1 MATDVSR
8 TRQHLVTAPISKARN
23 VHLPRSAN
31 RKPLRRRSATWI
43 AYKFAPSAP
52 CDAARQVRQRT
63 GAHRKR
69 AWDEASDLASQARR
83 AGLALKWL
91 EFGRHGARLS
101 SDRRV
106 TLGGLFSALK
116 GTNGPTNFKR
126 QRDAY
131 QGERR

>member
-1 MATDVSR
+1 MPIGKSGNELVLTANANLTGGLSDSSLTPIQGRGNRGSSR
-8 TRQHLVTAPISKARN
+8 AS
-23 VHLPRSAN
+23 
-31 RKPLRRRSATWI
+31 
-43 AYKFAPSAP
+43 
-52 CDAARQVRQRT
+52 
-63 GAHRKR
+63 
-69 AWDEASDLASQARR
+69 DEASDLASQARR

-116 GTNGPTNFKR
+116 GTNGPTNSKR

>member
-1 MATDVSR
+1 MPLGKSGNELVLTANANLTGGLSDSSLTPIQGRGNRGSSR
-8 TRQHLVTAPISKARN
+8 
-23 VHLPRSAN
+23 
-31 RKPLRRRSATWI
+31 
-43 AYKFAPSAP
+43 
-52 CDAARQVRQRT
+52 
-63 GAHRKR
+63 
-69 AWDEASDLASQARR
+69 ASDLASQARR

-116 GTNGPTNFKR
+116 GTNGPTNSKR

>member
-1 MATDVSR
+1 MGGLSDSSLT
-8 TRQHLVTAPISKARN
+8 PIRGRGN
-23 VHLPRSAN
+23 
-31 RKPLRRRSATWI
+31 RRS
-43 AYKFAPSAP
+43 S
-52 CDAARQVRQRT
+52 
-63 GAHRKR
+63 R
-69 AWDEASDLASQARR
+69 ASDEASDLASQARR

-116 GTNGPTNFKR
+116 GTNGPTNFKQ